1 MNREKGTKSQLIA
14 VVLSVVLITTSI
26 PPREVEASWFSNLCG
41 GLFTVITAPIWIF
54 CPNNPT
60 FRKTNPFRSKG
71 SEDVE
76 SVIFTQEALKSKYNV
91 HPRFP
96 IMTEI
101 SNPDNSKKIT
111 KDSLG
116 KSHV

>member
-1 MNREKGTKSQLIA
+1 MNRKKGTKSQLIA

-26 PPREVEASWFSNLCG
+26 PPREVEASWFSNLVG
-41 GLFTVITAPIWIF
+41 GLFTIVTSPILLF
-54 CPNNPT
+54 APNNPT
-60 FRKTNPFRSKG
+60 LRKNNPFRSKE

-76 SVIFTQEALKSKYNV
+76 SVIFTQEALKNKYNV

-101 SNPDNSKKIT
+101 SSPDNSKKIT